1 MVQPMRERPG
11 SGIRRREFL
20 RDGVAATLGAAALPL
35 SARAADPSPVARGF
49 RRLGRTGLEVSDIS
63 FGSSRSG
70 DPRLVE
76 HALERGINYFDTA
89 ESYRGGA
96 AETAIGRALR
106 GRKRE
111 SVSLASKTVAGRNE
125 SADELMR
132 ALDGS
137 LRRLQT
143 DRIEVYF
150 NHSVND
156 PRRLDNPE
164 WYEFVARAKKAGK
177 ILFSG
182 MSGHG
187 GRLGECLDHALE
199 NDLVDV
205 ILVAYN
211 FGQDPRFYE
220 NFTRGFDLVANQP
233 ELPAL
238 LERARAQDVGIVAM
252 KTLMG
257 ARLNDMR
264 PYETSDGTFAQ
275 AAFRWVLSNPNVDAL
290 IISMKSVEMIDE
302 YLGASG
308 SGPVRTTDLELLE
321 RYASRNS
328 AAHCRQGCNAC
339 AGACPHDVAIPEVLR
354 TRMYAT
360 DYEDLAYARE
370 DYAKLGAGAG
380 ACESCPHQA
389 CLGSCPYG
397 LEIARLTRSA
407 HGLLA

>member
-1 MVQPMRERPG
+1 MSERRG
-11 SGIRRREFL
+11 GGIRRREFL
-20 RDGVAATLGAAALPL
+20 QAGVAATLGAAALPL
-35 SARAADPSPVARGF
+35 VGRAANDPVARGF
-49 RRLGRTGLEVSDIS
+49 RRLGRTGLEISDIS
-63 FGSSRSG
+63 FGSSRTG

-76 HALERGINYFDTA
+76 HAFERGINYFDTA

-96 AETAIGRALR
+96 SEAAIGQALR

-111 SVSLASKTVAGRNE
+111 SVTLASKTSAGRNE
-125 SADELMR
+125 RADELMR

-137 LRRLQT
+137 LRSLQT

-150 NHSVND
+150 NHAVND

-164 WYEFVARAKKAGK
+164 WYEFVERAKKAGK
-177 ILFSG
+177 IRFSG

-187 GRLGECLDHALE
+187 GRLAECLDHAFE
-199 NDLVDV
+199 SDLVDV

-211 FGQDPRFYE
+211 FGQDPKFYE
-220 NFTRGFDLVANQP
+220 GFTRRFDFVANQP

-238 LERARAQDVGIVAM
+238 LERARALDVGVVAM

-264 PYETSDGTFAQ
+264 AYETSGGTFAQ

-290 IISMKSVEMIDE
+290 IVSMKSIEQIDE

-308 SGPVRTTDLELLE
+308 SGPVQSSDLELLE
-321 RYASRNS
+321 RYVSRNG

-339 AGACPHDVAIPEVLR
+339 AEACPHDVAIPEVLR

-370 DYAKLGAGAG
+370 DYAKLGGGAS
-380 ACESCPHQA
+380 ACVSCAHQA
-389 CLGSCPYG
+389 CLGSCPHG
-397 LEIARLTRSA
+397 LAIAELTRSA
-407 HGLLA
+407 HGMLA

>member
-1 MVQPMRERPG
+1 MREQRG

-20 RDGVAATLGAAALPL
+20 QGGVAATLGAAALPL
-35 SARAADPSPVARGF
+35 SGRAATDTSPVAQGF

-63 FGSSRSG
+63 FGSSRTS

-76 HALERGINYFDTA
+76 HAFERGINYFDTA

-96 AETAIGRALR
+96 SETAIGQALR

-111 SVSLASKTVAGRNE
+111 SVSLASKTSAGRNE
-125 SADELMR
+125 SVDELMR
-132 ALDGS
+132 ALEGS

-150 NHSVND
+150 NHAVND

-164 WYEFVARAKKAGK
+164 WYEFVERAKRAGK
-177 ILFSG
+177 IRFSG
-182 MSGHG
+182 ISGHG

-205 ILVAYN
+205 ILAAYN
-211 FGQDPRFYE
+211 FGHDPKFYE
-220 NFTRGFDLVANQP
+220 GFTRRFDFVANQP
-233 ELPAL
+233 DLPAL
-238 LERARAQDVGIVAM
+238 LERARAQEVGVVVM

-264 PYETSDGTFAQ
+264 LYETSGGTFAQ

-290 IISMKSVEMIDE
+290 IVSMKSIEMIDE

-308 SGPVRTTDLELLE
+308 SGPVRTSDLDLLE

-328 AAHCRQGCNAC
+328 ASHCRQGCNEC
-339 AGACPHDVAIPEVLR
+339 AGACPENVTIPEVLR

-360 DYEDLAYARE
+360 DYEDIAYARE
-370 DYAKLGAGAG
+370 DYAKLGDGAS
-380 ACESCPHQA
+380 ACASCAHQA

-397 LEIARLTRSA
+397 LSIAELTRSA